1 MLDNSS
7 LRAQTYFW
15 SSLHST
21 WKETILREFLQVSS
35 WFLRAKLWLANNVLR
50 HKNVERLG
58 FADVTFWMERSDDR
72 KYACVRS
79 NGSACM
85 IVPWW
90 SVLNVNMNIFQ
101 PITAYDVMIWIRI
114 HNNNFRTYFD
124 MFDASSPDYASVN
137 GSISS
142 WVSCFFVISW
152 LGHLWKW
159 NISKKFALAQLLLR
173 TLSSVL
179 EQADRAG

>member
-21 WKETILREFLQVSS
+21 WKETILREFLRVSS

-79 NGSACM
+79 SGNDFTNGSACM
-85 IVPWW
+85 IVPRW
-90 SVLNVNMNIFQ
+90 SVLNVNMNIFFNQLQ
-101 PITAYDVMIWIRI
+101 PTTSWYG
-114 HNNNFRTYFD
+114 
-124 MFDASSPDYASVN
+124 S
-137 GSISS
+137 GSITT
-142 WVSCFFVISW
+142 ISELTLTCSTQVPQITRVW
-152 LGHLWKW
+152 TAA
-159 NISKKFALAQLLLR
+159 FLR
-173 TLSSVL
+173 
-179 EQADRAG
+179 G